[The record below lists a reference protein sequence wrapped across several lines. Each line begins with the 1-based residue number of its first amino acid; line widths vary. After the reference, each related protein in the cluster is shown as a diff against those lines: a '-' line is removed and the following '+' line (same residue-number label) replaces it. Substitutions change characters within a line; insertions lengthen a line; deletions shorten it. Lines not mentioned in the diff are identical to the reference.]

1 AGQLSGGWKQRL
13 ALGCAIVHRPQLL
26 FLDEPT
32 AGVDPVSRRSFWTM
46 IYGLAR
52 GGVTIFVTTHYL
64 DEAEYAD
71 RVAMIHGGV
80 LRVLATPA
88 ELKRT
93 ALRGRLLNLTCDE
106 PRRALPLLECAPGV
120 REVALY
126 GTALHVLI
134 DSERQSPEG
143 LRRFLSAAGVTV
155 RDVTDIEPTL
165 EDVFISL
172 IGARRANRQC
182 DGLVQRSAPLLR
194 RLPPPG
200 DEAGPTCHTVLHTMA
215 IRDEASE
222 MRTRAAVLY
231 EPKQALAI
239 EELEVLPPRAGEVL
253 VRYVASGVCHSDLH
267 VIQGLMEWRTPV
279 VLGHEGGGVVEA
291 VGPGVST
298 VQVGDHVLTS
308 YQPSC
313 GRCPYCTIGRP
324 NLCDLRD
331 APRFTMPDGTTRFR
345 KGDRE
350 IFHFFQV
357 SSYAERAVL
366 PEHSVIPIRKDAPL
380 DVVCLVS
387 CGVMAG
393 AGAVIN
399 RAHVQ
404 PGSSVAVFGCGGV
417 GLNAI

>member
-1 AGQLSGGWKQRL
+1 MSPDTVIEIHRLTKRFGDRVAVNDLSFSIHRGEVFAFLGPNGSGKSTTIRMLCGILTPTSGEGRVLGFDIAREGERIKEHIGYMSQRFALYEDLTVRENLEFYAGVYQVPRAERRARLDELIAMAGLVSRERQLAGQLSGGWKQRL

-172 IGARRANRQC
+172 IGA
-182 DGLVQRSAPLLR
+182 P
-194 RLPPPG
+194 
-200 DEAGPTCHTVLHTMA
+200 
-215 IRDEASE
+215 
-222 MRTRAAVLY
+222 
-231 EPKQALAI
+231 
-239 EELEVLPPRAGEVL
+239 AGE
-253 VRYVASGVCHSDLH
+253 
-267 VIQGLMEWRTPV
+267 Q
-279 VLGHEGGGVVEA
+279 A
-291 VGPGVST
+291 V
-298 VQVGDHVLTS
+298 
-308 YQPSC
+308 
-313 GRCPYCTIGRP
+313 
-324 NLCDLRD
+324 
-331 APRFTMPDGTTRFR
+331 
-345 KGDRE
+345 
-350 IFHFFQV
+350 
-357 SSYAERAVL
+357 
-366 PEHSVIPIRKDAPL
+366 
-380 DVVCLVS
+380 
-387 CGVMAG
+387 
-393 AGAVIN
+393 
-399 RAHVQ
+399 
-404 PGSSVAVFGCGGV
+404 
-417 GLNAI
+417 